1 MPSPNLLKVK
11 VSLKGRPI
19 GMHTFNKDVI
29 TVGRDPGSDIHLD
42 NVNVSR
48 EHLRF
53 EFGPSGYYTLVD
65 LGSANGTFLN
75 DEAVSRGYVYNN
87 DVVRIGKYALWIGF
101 EADRRTLD
109 AEPARVSPDK
119 LAGTTVLSSNDLDK
133 MLSASREVDKQQSLG
148 LDETDEGA
156 GKAARPVLSLNQ
168 TRLAITAGIV
178 AAFIVGTA
186 VGAGAAW
193 LMLRP

>member
-1 MPSPNLLKVK
+1 MPSPNLLKIK

-75 DEAVSRGYVYNN
+75 DEAISRGYVYNN
-87 DVVRIGKYALWIGF
+87 DVVRIGKYTLWIGF
-101 EADRRTLD
+101 EADRRAMD
-109 AEPARVSPDK
+109 AEQPKVTPDQF
-119 LAGTTVLSSNDLDK
+119 AGTTVLSSNDLEK
-133 MLSASREVDKQQSLG
+133 MLSASREVDKNKSLG
-148 LDETDEGA
+148 LDEESTPV
-156 GKAARPVLSLNQ
+156 GKANRPVMSLKR
-168 TRLAITAGIV
+168 TRLAVTVGIA
-178 AAFIVGTA
+178 AAFLIGTA